1 LDTVISALAV
11 LSDNTET
18 EPLAVRAAALDA
30 AITHMAGNGCKVADS
45 AGNGNAV
52 VGIAGTFEAYLTGVN
67 TVAVPDVEVR
77 LMIGS
82 LANAI
87 ALLSAA
93 GFTEQDDAENWA
105 QRRDATVAAFD
116 RLLDQLTDRLA
127 DHLAATGG
135 R

>member
-1 LDTVISALAV
+1 
-11 LSDNTET
+11 
-18 EPLAVRAAALDA
+18 
-30 AITHMAGNGCKVADS
+30 
-45 AGNGNAV
+45 
-52 VGIAGTFEAYLTGVN
+52 
-67 TVAVPDVEVR
+67 VPDVEVR